1 VITVEKGWHG
11 IREVNRVEYDPEK
24 VTQKQ
29 IEQWLRKSGTYIRTV
44 SASAT
49 NSKPEPVRE

>member
-1 VITVEKGWHG
+1 MIAIEKGWHG

-29 IEQWLRKSGTYIRTV
+29 IEQWLKKSGTYIRTV
-44 SASAT
+44 SDSEAGG
-49 NSKPEPVRE
+49 KPKPVRE